1 MKAGYVQFAPVLGDL
16 NATISKLDQLIGSA
30 ADADVL
36 VLPELCNS
44 GYNFSSYDDAWACS
58 ESVSE
63 SVFIEYLESIA
74 VKLGGYIVSGFNERA
89 GDALYNAAV
98 LIGPSGYVGTYRK
111 LHLFF
116 KEKKIFAPGDKGLPV
131 FDVEGCKMGMLIC
144 FDWLFPEVWR
154 ILALKG
160 ADLICHPSNLILP
173 NWAQQAIPVHALIN
187 RVYIVLANRIGA
199 EGKLSFTGL
208 SMIAGPKGEI
218 PLQPRSCRSKAGC
231 LLGSWDHLRSAL
243 PINPARTVFA
253 RSSSSAP
260 RSLWTEEFSP
270 SPHTRFAHLFR
281 RSGSRP
287 RLPTHRRPSFLR
299 I

>member
-1 MKAGYVQFAPVLGDL
+1 MDVMKAGYVQFAPVLGDL
-16 NATISKLDQLIGSA
+16 NATISRLDQLIGSPP
-30 ADADVL
+30 DADIL

-44 GYNFSSYDDAWACS
+44 GYNFASYDDAWACS

-74 VKLGGYIVSGFNERA
+74 VKLGGYIVSGFNERS
-89 GDALYNAAV
+89 GDALYNSAV
-98 LIGPSGYVGTYRK
+98 LIGPNGYVGTYRK

-154 ILALKG
+154 ILALNG

-208 SMIAGPKGEI
+208 SMIAGPRGEI
-218 PLQPRSCRSKAGC
+218 LQQASGTDENVGVAEVDPSRARDKMITPFNHVLA
-231 LLGSWDHLRSAL
+231 DRRPDVYSAL
-243 PINPARTVFA
+243 GIT
-253 RSSSSAP
+253 
-260 RSLWTEEFSP
+260 
-270 SPHTRFAHLFR
+270 
-281 RSGSRP
+281 
-287 RLPTHRRPSFLR
+287 
-299 I
+299 